1 MIMILGD
8 EPAAPYTEPRG
19 TCPECGSGQVI
30 HHLLGIA
37 DPRTE
42 PADPAWIE
50 WHGCLPPFGD
60 RSCLECDA
68 IWSVGHREEPLAP
81 MRLISEAGAAF
92 ALLTVPDL
100 QGDDVV
106 EVDIELLTPDRLVR
120 YLHRV
125 PEEGAL
131 QRLGETLQEFAEA
144 DHPELEVPTFQDE
157 ASGLVVLALDC
168 DPMSVTLEVQVVI
181 ELDSDVREVDG
192 IAFDV
197 LRADLITAAHQI
209 GAWEE

>member
-1 MIMILGD
+1 M
-8 EPAAPYTEPRG
+8 
-19 TCPECGSGQVI
+19 I
-30 HHLLGIA
+30 HHLLGVA
-37 DPRTE
+37 GPRTE
-42 PADPAWIE
+42 PADPPWIE

-60 RSCLECDA
+60 RSCEECDA
-68 IWSVGHREEPLAP
+68 IWTVGYREAPLAP

-92 ALLTVPDL
+92 ALLPVPDL
-100 QGDDVV
+100 QGDEVA

-120 YLHRV
+120 YLHRA
-125 PEEGAL
+125 PETGAL
-131 QRLGETLQEFAEA
+131 LRLGEMLQEIAEA
-144 DHPELEVPTFQDE
+144 DLPELEVPTSQDE
-157 ASGLVVLALDC
+157 ASGLAVLVLDS

-181 ELDSDVREVDG
+181 ELDSDVHEVDG

>member
-8 EPAAPYTEPRG
+8 EPAPPYTEPRG
-19 TCPECGSGQVI
+19 TCPECGSGQVT
-30 HHLLGIA
+30 HHLLGAA

-42 PADPAWIE
+42 PADPSWIE
-50 WHGCLPPFGD
+50 WHGCIPSFGD
-60 RSCLECDA
+60 RSCEECDA
-68 IWSVGHREEPLAP
+68 IWNVGYREAPPAP
-81 MRLISEAGAAF
+81 MRLVSEAGAAF
-92 ALLTVPDL
+92 ALLPVPDL
-100 QGDDVV
+100 QGDNVV
-106 EVDIELLTPDRLVR
+106 EVDIEFLTPDRLVR

-131 QRLGETLQEFAEA
+131 QRLGETLQEIAEA
-144 DHPELEVPTFQDE
+144 DQPELEVPAFHDE
-157 ASGLVVLALDC
+157 ESGLAVLVLDS

-181 ELDSDVREVDG
+181 ELDSDGHEVDG
-192 IAFDV
+192 VAFDV